1 MGETVFCFPFSERVL
16 IVSEDLSPAIKAEIP
31 KCLYDSAIIS
41 TIEPFIK
48 TNLSINRIFQ

>member
-16 IVSEDLSPAIKAEIP
+16 IISEDLSPAIKAEIP